1 MMSGLALRHDLFAAA
16 TLPRVL
22 EDLLSALRPIS
33 LSALDERAA
42 LLRRVDHKYVAERD
56 TLAALIERLGDDHD
70 VLEID
75 GRRVFAYDTV
85 YLDTEDLRCFRDHVE
100 DVRPRF
106 KARTR
111 CYLDA
116 GDCVFEVKV
125 KHGDGETDKR
135 QTDDTDA
142 ARELLEST
150 LRDAGIVPP
159 GELTEVLRTSFD
171 RATLAAREGDTRLT
185 IDVGVTLA
193 TIGGES
199 VRLRGGLA
207 LVETK
212 SEDGESPGDRV
223 LAELGARR
231 VSLSKY
237 RTGIDAL
244 LRRDETG
251 EVEEARELF
260 V

>member
-1 MMSGLALRHDLFAAA
+1 MSGLALCHDLFAAA

-56 TLAALIERLGDDHD
+56 TLAVLIERLGDDHD

-142 ARELLEST
+142 AR
-150 LRDAGIVPP
+150 
-159 GELTEVLRTSFD
+159 ELTEVLRTSFD